1 MASDHTVDKG
11 LEMNRMA
18 RASAGFQLW
27 VLEVLVLVMRRIWF
41 GTFFIDFLFC
51 DKTLFPR
58 LRLMDFET
66 FHGAGKFVQ
75 INSCLN
81 WKFCECRLTFNHL

>member
-1 MASDHTVDKG
+1 M
-11 LEMNRMA
+11 
-18 RASAGFQLW
+18 GFQLW
-27 VLEVLVLVMRRIWF
+27 VLENFSEEDLF
-41 GTFFIDFLFC
+41 GTFSIDFLFC

-75 INSCLN
+75 INSCFD
-81 WKFCECRLTFNHL
+81 WKFCECRLLLD

>member
-11 LEMNRMA
+11 LEMNRIA
-18 RASAGFQLW
+18 EGFSGFS
-27 VLEVLVLVMRRIWF
+27 VVGFGSFSFCDEGDLVWDIFHR
-41 GTFFIDFLFC
+41 FLFC

-75 INSCLN
+75 INSCFD
-81 WKFCECRLTFNHL
+81 WKFCECRLLSY

>member
-1 MASDHTVDKG
+1 MASYHTVDKG
-11 LEMNRMA
+11 LEMNMIA
-18 RASAGFQLW
+18 EGFSGFS
-27 VLEVLVLVMRRIWF
+27 VVGFESFSDEEDLVW
-41 GTFFIDFLFC
+41 TFLRDFLFC